1 MKKVLKKIS
10 FLLCSFIIGAQSK
23 IFAVG
28 QTTKYGPIPDPNV
41 NPQAKYGVP
50 APTITRTPSNTTV
63 RSGAGLGHAQILSIL
78 AAILLFF
85 IGLIIALS
93 KGIKKNVK
101 IILVTIISILIVL
114 LMILTMF
121 VF

>member
-28 QTTKYGPIPDPNV
+28 QTTKYGPVPDPNV

-50 APTITRTPSNTTV
+50 APTITRTPSNTV

-101 IILVTIISILIVL
+101 VILVTIISILIVL